1 MVYIVGGISMGECN
15 IEHSK
20 KDVQEKYQSQKE
32 FLPQDMHPLF
42 NQFFEEDHTQDILN
56 EVFHLLKKYDLATD
70 EERNERDNRL
80 KLVLKN
86 V

>member
-1 MVYIVGGISMGECN
+1 MGECN
-15 IEHSK
+15 IDHSQ

-32 FLPQDMHPLF
+32 FLPQDIHPLF
-42 NQFFEEDHTQDILN
+42 NHFFEKEHTQDIWN
-56 EVFHLLKKYDLATD
+56 EVFHLLKKYDLVTE
-70 EERNERDNRL
+70 EERSERNNKL